1 MLMDTE
7 PDRLRTMLTPKI
19 DIQAVAPTAGSVL
32 HRFIE
37 AESLTINPYMEAG
50 LAILL
55 LPVEDLDPALVQHRV
70 TTTTAH
76 QIACASI
83 PVNPRRYAYHT
94 PTPGPGA
101 A

>member
-1 MLMDTE
+1 MDTE
-7 PDRLRTMLTPKI
+7 PDLLRTMLTPKK

-37 AESLTINPYMEAG
+37 AESLPINQYMEAG

-55 LPVEDLDPALVQHRV
+55 FPDEDLDSALVQHRV
-70 TTTTAH
+70 TTATAH
-76 QIACASI
+76 QITFASI